1 MPKLMDKNAM
11 QTHQTLHNF
20 NFSAVDIKSLGASEY
35 TIVTIVQ
42 DTSTSVTDFK
52 NEMEK
57 TLKQI
62 LDSCKKAPR
71 SGNLLLRLVEFN
83 SSLNELHGF
92 RELGNINPDEYDN
105 ILNCRGMTALKD
117 ATLNSIEATEVYGKQ
132 LVAMDFSCNGVMF
145 IITDGDDNA
154 SGIARDASVIKDA
167 LKRIRSNEALESF
180 NTVLI
185 GVGTD
190 PGILKLLQ
198 AFKDEAGLD
207 QFVEMG
213 AATPDKLAKLAA
225 FISKSI
231 SSTSQALGTGSPS
244 QPLTF

>member
-35 TIVTIVQ
+35 TVVTIVQ
-42 DTSTSVTDFK
+42 DTSSSVTAFK
-52 NEMEK
+52 DEMEK

-62 LDSCKKAPR
+62 LDSCKKSPR

-83 SSLNELHGF
+83 NNLNELHGF
-92 RELGNINPDEYDN
+92 RELNSINPDEYDN

-117 ATLNSIEATEVYGKQ
+117 ATLSCVEATEVYGKQ
-132 LVAMDFSCNGVMF
+132 LVAMDYSCNGVMF
-145 IITDGDDNA
+145 VVTDGDDNS
-154 SGIARDASVIKDA
+154 SGIARDATVIKDA
-167 LKRIRSNEALESF
+167 LKRLRSNETLESF
-180 NTVLI
+180 NTVLV
-185 GVGTD
+185 GVGND
-190 PGILKLLQ
+190 PAIQNLLKQ
-198 AFKDEAGLD
+198 FKDEAGLD
-207 QFVEMG
+207 QYVSMG
-213 AATPDKLAKLAA
+213 DATPNNLAKLAA
-225 FISKSI
+225 FVSKSI

>member
-42 DTSTSVTDFK
+42 DTSSSVTAFK
-52 NEMEK
+52 DEMEK

-71 SGNLLLRLVEFN
+71 SGNLLLRLAEFN
-83 SSLNELHGF
+83 NNLNELHGF
-92 RELGNINPDEYDN
+92 RELNSINPDEYDN

-117 ATLNSIEATEVYGKQ
+117 ATLSCIEATEVYGKQ
-132 LVAMDFSCNGVMF
+132 LVAMDY
-145 IITDGDDNA
+145 
-154 SGIARDASVIKDA
+154 
-167 LKRIRSNEALESF
+167 SF
-180 NTVLI
+180 NTVLV
-185 GVGTD
+185 GVGND
-190 PGILKLLQ
+190 PAIQSLLKQ
-198 AFKDEAGLD
+198 FKDEAGLD
-207 QFVEMG
+207 QYVNMG
-213 AATPDKLAKLAA
+213 DATPNNLAKLAA
-225 FISKSI
+225 FVSKSI